1 MRQRMSR
8 YTPISANTV
17 ALRRR
22 LRLSPARRDRY
33 TEAMA
38 NEVEIK
44 FSITDRAALEEKL
57 RANGF
62 HEKTASTHE
71 LNTLYDFP
79 HQDLRRSGE
88 LLRIREFGGKWKV
101 THKAK
106 GSAGKH
112 KSRAETETSVGDGEK
127 LAAIFQALGLRPT
140 FRYEKFRS
148 EWTDGKG
155 DVVLD
160 HTPVGDF
167 GEIEGEPDWID
178 QVAKRIGVAEKE
190 YITSS
195 YAELFQQFVV
205 RTRCKAANMTFQECG
220 TK

>member
-1 MRQRMSR
+1 
-8 YTPISANTV
+8 
-17 ALRRR
+17 
-22 LRLSPARRDRY
+22 
-33 TEAMA
+33 MA

-44 FSITDRAALEEKL
+44 FQITDRTALEQKL
-57 RANGF
+57 RDNNF

-79 HQDLRRSGE
+79 GLDLRRRSE
-88 LLRIREFGGKWKV
+88 LLRIREYGGKWKV

-106 GSAGKH
+106 GNAGKH
-112 KSRAETETSVGDGEK
+112 KSRVETETSIGDGEK
-127 LAAIFQALGLRPT
+127 LAAIFQSLGLMPA

-148 EWTDGKG
+148 EWTDGQG

-160 HTPVGDF
+160 HTPLGDF

-178 QVAKRIGVAEKE
+178 RVAKLLGISEQQ

-195 YAELFQQFVV
+195 YAELFQQY
-205 RTRCKAANMTFQECG
+205 RTRTGSKAANMTFEECG

>member
-1 MRQRMSR
+1 M
-8 YTPISANTV
+8 P
-17 ALRRR
+17 
-22 LRLSPARRDRY
+22 
-33 TEAMA
+33 

-44 FSITDRAALEEKL
+44 FLIDSRSGVEEKL

-62 HEKTASTHE
+62 KEKTPSTHE

-79 HQDLRRSGE
+79 GLTLRGKGE

-106 GSAGKH
+106 GNTGKH

-127 LAAIFQALGLRPT
+127 LAAIFESLGMSPS

-160 HTPVGDF
+160 HTPIGEF

-178 QVAKRIGVAEKE
+178 HVAKLLGISEDK
-190 YITSS
+190 YITGS
-195 YAELFQQFVV
+195 YAELFQQFKT
-205 RTRCKAANMTFQECG
+205 RTHRNADNMTFEECG

>member
-1 MRQRMSR
+1 
-8 YTPISANTV
+8 
-17 ALRRR
+17 
-22 LRLSPARRDRY
+22 
-33 TEAMA
+33 MA

-44 FSITDRAALEEKL
+44 FRIADRKALEESL
-57 RANGF
+57 RANQF
-62 HEKTASTHE
+62 REKTASTHE

-79 HQDLRRSGE
+79 GSKLRGRGE

-106 GSAGKH
+106 GKAGKH
-112 KSRAETETSVGDGEK
+112 KSRKETETSIGDGQK
-127 LAAIFQALGLRPT
+127 LEEIFEALGLKPS
-140 FRYEKFRS
+140 FRYEKFRA

-160 HTPVGDF
+160 HTPVGEF

-178 QVAKRIGVAEKE
+178 HVAKLLGISEDQ

-195 YAELFQQFVV
+195 YAELFQQFV
-205 RTRCKAANMTFQECG
+205 RSSNRKAANMTFAECG

>member
-1 MRQRMSR
+1 M
-8 YTPISANTV
+8 P
-17 ALRRR
+17 
-22 LRLSPARRDRY
+22 
-33 TEAMA
+33 

-44 FSITDRAALEEKL
+44 FLIDDQNSVEEKL

-62 HEKTASTHE
+62 REKTPSTHE

-79 HQDLRRSGE
+79 GQTLRGKGE

-106 GSAGKH
+106 GNTGKH
-112 KSRAETETSVGDGEK
+112 KSRVETETSIGDGEK
-127 LAAIFQALGLRPT
+127 LATIFESLGLKPS
-140 FRYEKFRS
+140 FEYEKFRS

-160 HTPVGDF
+160 HTPIGEF

-178 QVAKRIGVAEKE
+178 RVAKLLGISEDK
-190 YITSS
+190 YITGS
-195 YAELFQQFVV
+195 YAELFQEFKS
-205 RTRCKAANMTFQECG
+205 RTRCKAENMTFEQCG
-220 TK
+220 TN

>member
-1 MRQRMSR
+1 
-8 YTPISANTV
+8 
-17 ALRRR
+17 
-22 LRLSPARRDRY
+22 
-33 TEAMA
+33 MA

-44 FSITDRAALEEKL
+44 FLIDDRKVVEAKL
-57 RANGF
+57 QSNGF
-62 HEKTASTHE
+62 HEKTPSTHE

-79 HQDLRRSGE
+79 GLDLRRRGE

-106 GSAGKH
+106 GNAGKH
-112 KSRAETETSVGDGEK
+112 KSRAETETSVADGEK
-127 LAAIFQALGLRPT
+127 LDAIFISLGLLPA

-178 QVAKRIGVAEKE
+178 QIAKLLGISEKQ

-195 YAELFQQFVV
+195 YAELFQQYRS
-205 RTRCKAANMTFQECG
+205 RTGCKAANMTFEECG